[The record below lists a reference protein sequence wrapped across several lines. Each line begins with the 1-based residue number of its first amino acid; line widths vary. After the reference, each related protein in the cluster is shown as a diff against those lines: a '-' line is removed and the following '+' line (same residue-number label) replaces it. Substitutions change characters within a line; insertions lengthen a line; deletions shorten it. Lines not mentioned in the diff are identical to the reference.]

1 MCTNTLEHARLEKL
15 SLVHALVFSKLHVLY
30 QDHFLVWKNTLASS
44 CLPILSAPPQSSQ
57 FCLHW

>member
-15 SLVHALVFSKLHVLY
+15 SLVHALVFSELRALPGP
-30 QDHFLVWKNTLASS
+30 LSLENTLASS
-44 CLPILSAPPQSSQ
+44 SSCLSILSAPPQSSQ